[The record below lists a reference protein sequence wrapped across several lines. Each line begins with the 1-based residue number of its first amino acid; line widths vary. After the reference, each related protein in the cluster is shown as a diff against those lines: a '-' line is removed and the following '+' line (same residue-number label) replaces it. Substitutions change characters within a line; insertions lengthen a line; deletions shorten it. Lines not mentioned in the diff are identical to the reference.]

1 MEGISFNVKK
11 IIAFISICINVFIAS
26 YFFYQTFEPEYKIVK
41 HQEKEFVYVPKH
53 MSDWDIF
60 TMALIKTESEFD
72 STAVSSVGAK
82 GYFQITPI
90 YIKEVNRVYKTNF
103 TMDDVINLEKAYQI
117 FDLMQQA
124 HNKEYDKEKAIVLH
138 NGEHDWYRRR
148 VLNNYE
154 DIKKYEEIR
163 NRILEVQNYE

>member
-1 MEGISFNVKK
+1 MKGITFNIKK
-11 IIAFISICINVFIAS
+11 IIAFVSICINVFIAS
-26 YFFYQTFEPEYKIVK
+26 YFYYETFEPEYRVIKQK
-41 HQEKEFVYVPKH
+41 EKEFIYVPRH

-60 TMALIKTESEFD
+60 TMALIKTESEYD
-72 STAVSSVGAK
+72 STVVSSVGAK

-90 YIKEVNRVYKTNF
+90 YIKEVNRIHKTNF

-124 HNKEYDKEKAIVLH
+124 HNKDYDKEKAIVLH

-163 NRILEVQNYE
+163 NRILEVQDNE

>member
-1 MEGISFNVKK
+1 
-11 IIAFISICINVFIAS
+11 
-26 YFFYQTFEPEYKIVK
+26 
-41 HQEKEFVYVPKH
+41 

-90 YIKEVNRVYKTNF
+90 YIKEVNRVHKTNF